1 MYKRIRASLFPM
13 YTGRERGMRKE
24 GEGGEE
30 EAYIPR
36 VSIYTYA
43 IIFPACP
50 VHGIM
55 LSGETRLTRIL
66 KGFNNIWKLL
76 PKSWRSSSS
85 LRYVLGATLGI
96 RPIHLLFSSA
106 SSPFPSSPS
115 SFTPH
120 ITKVSGV
127 CGHQGK
133 RGRGPSL
140 LLHLSHFPPLRFHPI
155 VHKLSLGGY
164 DDACS
169 GDFNFSA

>member
-1 MYKRIRASLFPM
+1 
-13 YTGRERGMRKE
+13 MRKE
-24 GEGGEE
+24 WEGGGRGV
-30 EAYIPR
+30 YSPR
-36 VSIYTYA
+36 KYLHLYA

-55 LSGETRLTRIL
+55 LSGETRLSRIL

-96 RPIHLLFSSA
+96 RPIHLLFSSV
-106 SSPFPSSPS
+106 SSPFPFSPPPPS
-115 SFTPH
+115 PFPLLLLLHPAYYESLG
-120 ITKVSGV
+120 SLRARG
-127 CGHQGK
+127 GK

-140 LLHLSHFPPLRFHPI
+140 LLHLSHPLPSPVSSYR